1 MRVFRVLVV
10 LSAVMFSTGCAKYYW
25 TRAHTVDEQFHWDSY
40 DCAKESSPGP
50 GTAVKERRGL
60 NQQLY
65 KACLN
70 ARGYQRD
77 KYAFP
82 PTPSWRGASDL

>member
-1 MRVFRVLVV
+1 MRFLGVLVV
-10 LSAVMFSTGCAKYYW
+10 LSAAMLSTGCAKYYW
-25 TRAHTVDEQFHWDSY
+25 TRADTVDAQFHTDSY
-40 DCAKESSPGP
+40 VCAKDSSPGP
-50 GTAVKERRGL
+50 GTAVKDVRKL
-60 NQQLY
+60 NHQLY